1 MFRVG
6 VLIAISLVMGGCVTV
21 AQRKTPEL
29 PITATEEAFGHTVP
43 PGAPVASQKIV
54 SSSHPGVHQQ
64 MAKAPWRVA
73 NFRPNLNM
81 PEFLNSDMINDTLTE
96 QKAADIQRR
105 LSQGKT
111 VLMTFPRITLIPCD
125 EGCLGNKDYEK
136 MAERFLRSYESMAIS
151 GAGAYRGVMKIKVR
165 WFRKKS
171 FIENINPLSFSQQ
184 AFGIQFPI
192 EGNMLT
198 LSSSSFGA
206 KASLEDCVD
215 DVANK
220 FKMGV
225 IFPMALGMR
234 NYFTITLDPN
244 YDPSVM
250 NYINNSLAAPVRG
263 VQDLLGQTDYS
274 SRLEPI
280 TSAHQI
286 LLPAID
292 GLQAGEG
299 IDIGKG
305 KLFNSF

>member
-1 MFRVG
+1 M
-6 VLIAISLVMGGCVTV
+6 

-29 PITATEEAFGHTVP
+29 PITATEAAFGHKVP
-43 PGAPVASQKIV
+43 PGAPVAAQKIV
-54 SSSHPGVHQQ
+54 SSNHPGVRQQ
-64 MAKAPWRVA
+64 MVQAPWRVA
-73 NFRPNLNM
+73 HFRPNLNM

-136 MAERFLRSYESMAIS
+136 MAERFLRSYESMASS
-151 GAGAYRGVMKIKVR
+151 GASAYRGEMKIKVR

-171 FIENINPLSFSQQ
+171 FIENMNPLSFAQQ
-184 AFGIQFPI
+184 AFGIEFPI

-198 LSSSSFGA
+198 LSSSSFGT

-215 DVANK
+215 DVATK
-220 FKMGV
+220 FKIGV

-234 NYFTITLDPN
+234 NYFTITLDPS

-250 NYINNSLAAPVRG
+250 NYVNNSLAAPVRCVKDFFG
-263 VQDLLGQTDYS
+263 HEDYS

-280 TSAHQI
+280 TSAHQM

-292 GLQAGEG
+292 GLQASEG